1 MSTWEDGLRR
11 LYRATPSQDIQST
24 VINIMRGP
32 ADDRSAALAAAAMAD
47 TGLMAGILAVPPQPK
62 GVEALF
68 WAKKAKYPT
77 FDKRIR
83 KATQLGLIGP
93 QTEKNL
99 RVIRLVRN
107 VFAHAMVEVTFTT
120 PEIVAACH
128 EIVLSPNA
136 QFFVD
141 QESQREIRYRFCYGC
156 DPVFRGLL
164 GFLARPFIFGTP
176 PIKPSQPIL
185 P

>member
-1 MSTWEDGLRR
+1 MIAPHR
-11 LYRATPSQDIQST
+11 LPQRLW
-24 VINIMRGP
+24 R
-32 ADDRSAALAAAAMAD
+32 
-47 TGLMAGILAVPPQPK
+47 ILASWWVFLPSLPNRRMLRLSFGPRRQNIRPRQTHTE
-62 GVEALF
+62 GYAVRSYRSSDR
-68 WAKKAKYPT
+68 KK
-77 FDKRIR
+77 
-83 KATQLGLIGP
+83 
-93 QTEKNL
+93 L